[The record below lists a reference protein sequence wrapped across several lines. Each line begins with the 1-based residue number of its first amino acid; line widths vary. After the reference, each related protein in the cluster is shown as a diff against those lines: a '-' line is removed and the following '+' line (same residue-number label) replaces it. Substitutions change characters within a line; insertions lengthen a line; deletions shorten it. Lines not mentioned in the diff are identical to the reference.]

1 MDKQQAGLN
10 DSMKNKSERLM
21 ANSKK
26 LIFVICAALVSTSA
40 VAAVLEEIVVTA
52 QKREQNIQDVG
63 IAITAMTGDQ
73 LEALGYGNAQEVTRM
88 AAGVSTVQPNG
99 EANYAMAI
107 RGVAANDFTTNV
119 ESPVAIY
126 LDEVYIS
133 QMSGAGFAE
142 SKSHD
147 VDLM

>member
-1 MDKQQAGLN
+1 MDKQQAGLD

-73 LEALGYGNAQEVTRM
+73 PKRWATAMLRKSRAWRWSIDC
-88 AAGVSTVQPNG
+88 ST
-99 EANYAMAI
+99 
-107 RGVAANDFTTNV
+107 
-119 ESPVAIY
+119 
-126 LDEVYIS
+126 
-133 QMSGAGFAE
+133 
-142 SKSHD
+142 
-147 VDLM
+147 